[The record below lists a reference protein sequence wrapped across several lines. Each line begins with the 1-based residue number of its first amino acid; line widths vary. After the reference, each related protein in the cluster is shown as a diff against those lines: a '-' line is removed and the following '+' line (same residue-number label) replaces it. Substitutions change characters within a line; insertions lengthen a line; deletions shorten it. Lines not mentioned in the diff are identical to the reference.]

1 MIKGIGIAI
10 RGLGKALKK
19 DPSTPISSVKPEIGL
34 KKTKEFLNKIK
45 SKQVKPE

>member
-19 DPSTPISSVKPEIGL
+19 DQSTPIISVKPETGL
-34 KKTKEFLNKIK
+34 KKTKEFLILKNIFGLMIL
-45 SKQVKPE
+45 